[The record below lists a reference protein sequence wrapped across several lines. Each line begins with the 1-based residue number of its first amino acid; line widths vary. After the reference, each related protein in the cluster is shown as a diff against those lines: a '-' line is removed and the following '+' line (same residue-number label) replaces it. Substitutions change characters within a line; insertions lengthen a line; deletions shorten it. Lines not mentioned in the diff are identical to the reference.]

1 MGNFD
6 SALQRIAERQK
17 SRDPWHIASVL
28 VGAIAGQV
36 TKGFLIGIGHPLSR
50 ATHHRDFEVKS

>member
-17 SRDPWHIASVL
+17 SRDPWHIAGVL

-36 TKGFLIGIGHPLSR
+36 TKGFLIGIGLYLALR
-50 ATHHRDFEVKS
+50 ITGILR